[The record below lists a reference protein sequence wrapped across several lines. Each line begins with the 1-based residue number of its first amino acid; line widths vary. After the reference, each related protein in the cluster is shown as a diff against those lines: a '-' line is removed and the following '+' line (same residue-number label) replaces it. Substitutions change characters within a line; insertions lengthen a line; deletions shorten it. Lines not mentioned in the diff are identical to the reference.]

1 MILTDTHSHIYSDK
15 YDEDIEHFMD
25 RAFKNNIKRIFV
37 PNINYSTVS
46 KMLKLTSKYPN
57 ILFPMIGLHPCYVD
71 ENFKEQLDLI
81 KQYLKN
87 KNICA
92 IGEIGIDLYWDKSL
106 IKFQKEAFIIQ
117 LNWATKMKIP
127 VVIHCRNSF
136 NDIYEILISEK
147 YNSLSGVFHCFTGSL
162 EQANKI
168 IDLGFYLG
176 IGGVVTFKNSGLD
189 KVLEKVDIRNILLET
204 DSPYLAPSPFR
215 GKLNESSYLYYIA
228 KKISEI
234 YNIDIDK
241 VANITTNNSVKL
253 FKY

>member
-1 MILTDTHSHIYSDK
+1 M
-15 YDEDIEHFMD
+15 
-25 RAFKNNIKRIFV
+25 
-37 PNINYSTVS
+37 
-46 KMLKLTSKYPN
+46 
-57 ILFPMIGLHPCYVD
+57 
-71 ENFKEQLDLI
+71 
-81 KQYLKN
+81 
-87 KNICA
+87 
-92 IGEIGIDLYWDKSL
+92 
-106 IKFQKEAFIIQ
+106 
-117 LNWATKMKIP
+117 
-127 VVIHCRNSF
+127 
-136 NDIYEILISEK
+136 
-147 YNSLSGVFHCFTGSL
+147 SGVFHCFTGSI